1 MPRTRTAVFIVPL
14 ALLATAPALADE
26 IGFEELVA
34 RLGGAVPTGSNVT
47 VSHVEA
53 PEATGGY
60 GPDTTQGYFAGK
72 TFSMMNGTLAASA
85 HATEVGRNWYGI
97 GGNSIAPGLT
107 RIWVYNANGWAQGSF
122 LRVAQGAIAPLAMP
136 ASNNK
141 IVNCSWI
148 GAFGAPYDNEAIR
161 RADFAMNRDGT
172 LFVVGQN
179 NGAGSASYPLMSG
192 AYNGLAVGLSTGQ
205 HSVGVPVGT
214 DGAARM
220 KPEIVAPGSFTSFA
234 TPVVSA
240 AAALLY
246 DVAYTLPFS
255 QNVNRLASTTVKAA
269 LMAGAVHGPA
279 WTNQAPSSGASRGI
293 TAKPIDPVFGA
304 GTVNIDRAH
313 RIFTANEGFG
323 ASTSAGA
330 TTAQSLVGWDFEVA
344 TLGYAR
350 WYRIDVPNTADASIL
365 LTWNRNPTIA
375 QFSAGTEPGM
385 PDLRLELFRISIAS
399 GSPVAISGDAGAA
412 TFAAGNCVSDS
423 AQDNFEH
430 LYLKGLAAGSYL
442 LAVTRNDAVNIASSA
457 TLAWMVEPQAIL
469 GDLNGDWLVNGA
481 DLGIM
486 LGNWGLPGITDLDNN
501 GTTNGADLGILLGA
515 WR

>member
-1 MPRTRTAVFIVPL
+1 MTRIRTASTLVPL
-14 ALLATAPALADE
+14 ALCLASAVHADE
-26 IGFEELVA
+26 IGYDALVA
-34 RLGGAVPTGSNVT
+34 RLGAAVPTGANVS

-53 PEATGGY
+53 PEASGGY
-60 GPDTTQGYFAGK
+60 APDTTQGYFAGK
-72 TFSMMNGTLAASA
+72 TFSMMNGTLAAST
-85 HATEVGRNWYGI
+85 HATEVGRNWYGT

-107 RIWVYNANGWAQGSF
+107 RISVYNANGWAQSSF
-122 LRVAQGAIAPLAMP
+122 LRVAQGAIAPLNMP
-136 ASNNK
+136 AANNRV
-141 IVNCSWI
+141 VNCSWI

-161 RADFAMNRDGT
+161 RADYAMNRDNT
-172 LFVVGQN
+172 LFVVGEN

-192 AYNGLAVGLSTGQ
+192 QYNGIAVGLTTGQ
-205 HSVGVPVGT
+205 HSVGVPAGT

-220 KPEIVAPGSFTSFA
+220 KPEIVAPGSYTSFA

-240 AAALLY
+240 AATLLY
-246 DVAYTLPFS
+246 DVAYTLPYS
-255 QNVNRLASTTVKAA
+255 QNINRLANTTVKAA

-279 WTNQAPSSGASRGI
+279 WTNQAPSAGATRGI
-293 TAKPIDPVFGA
+293 TAKPIDPVYGA

-313 RIFTANEGFG
+313 RIFTANEGIG
-323 ASTSAGA
+323 SSTAAGA
-330 TTAQSLVGWDFEVA
+330 TLAQSLVGWDFEVA

-385 PDLRLELFRISIAS
+385 PDLRLELFRLSG

-412 TFAAGNCVSDS
+412 SFAAGNCVSDS
-423 AQDNFEH
+423 AQDNVEH

-457 TLAWMVEPQAIL
+457 ALAWMIEPQAVI
-469 GDLNGDWLVNGA
+469 GDLNGDYIVNGA
-481 DLGIM
+481 DLGIL